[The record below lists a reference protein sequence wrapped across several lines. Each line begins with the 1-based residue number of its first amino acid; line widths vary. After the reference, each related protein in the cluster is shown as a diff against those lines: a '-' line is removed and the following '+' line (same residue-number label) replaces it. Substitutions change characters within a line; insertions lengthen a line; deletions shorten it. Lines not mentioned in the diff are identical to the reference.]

1 MNIKFTAAMLAAGL
15 ITMANTPVLAG
26 TEEDMKAMEA
36 AAERVKKGAD
46 DFRAEL
52 QRIREERK
60 QAAAERKRLQ
70 AQQEAERKRESEE
83 AREQARRDAA
93 ALAAAKQDKE
103 RVALAAAQEKAR
115 REAAARA
122 EAAEKVRRAAL
133 AAQQEREEKIARAQ
147 AALAAMKADTG
158 PAGYEAAAPQ
168 SQAAAPKALP
178 KKEVDEKDLT
188 PQERAIRAMQQMR
201 DDRGPRG
208 ME

>member
-15 ITMANTPVLAG
+15 ISMANTPVLAG
-26 TEEDMKAMEA
+26 AEEDMKAMEA

-70 AQQEAERKRESEE
+70 AQQEAERRREADE

-93 ALAAAKQDKE
+93 ALASAKQDKE
-103 RVALAAAQEKAR
+103 RIALAAAQERSR

-122 EAAEKVRRAAL
+122 EAAEKVRQAAL
-133 AAQQEREEKIARAQ
+133 AAQKEREEKIARAQ

-168 SQAAAPKALP
+168 SQAATPRVVANKVVEE
-178 KKEVDEKDLT
+178 KELT
-188 PQERAIRAMQQMR
+188 PQQRAIQAMQQMR